1 MKPGIAP
8 WRAIVLAGLVSLNVG
23 LAAIAAS
30 ALLSDDGPAPA
41 SVDWKPPIASA
52 GTAPPDPKPIAGYL
66 QTLAHPIFFKNR
78 APFVPPPPTP
88 PPPPPMMRPSQ
99 SQAVADP
106 GVLLGGIMVMQGA
119 RKAYLS
125 RKTDPSGT
133 WVADGEDF
141 MGWRIQTIDAAG
153 IVLTNGERKIDLKLY
168 PGR

>member
-8 WRAIVLAGLVSLNVG
+8 WRAIVLAGLVSLNIG
-23 LAAIAAS
+23 LAAIAGS
-30 ALLSDDGPAPA
+30 AVLPDDARAPA
-41 SVDWKPPIASA
+41 RVDWKPPIASA
-52 GTAPPDPKPIAGYL
+52 GTALPDPKPIAAYL

-88 PPPPPMMRPSQ
+88 PPAPMMRPSQ

-106 GVLLGGIMVMQGA
+106 GIALGGIMVMQGA
-119 RKAYLS
+119 HKAYLF

-168 PGR
+168 PER